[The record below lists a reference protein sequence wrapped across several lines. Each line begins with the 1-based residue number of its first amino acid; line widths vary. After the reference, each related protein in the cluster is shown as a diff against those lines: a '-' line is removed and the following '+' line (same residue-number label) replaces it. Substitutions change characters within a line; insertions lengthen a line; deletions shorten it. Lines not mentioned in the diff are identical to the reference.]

1 MIYSKSHQ
9 FIFCHV
15 PKTGGTSLRSMLNQY
30 SRPFENSLAA
40 KAMRRVP
47 ILGRHNTLY
56 DFNHRPHTT
65 CEKARN
71 LLGARFDTHFVFALF
86 REPLDW
92 LYSSYRHF
100 VRCTI
105 DKYGNTSPRNFSLT
119 FEQYVQDMINLGDS
133 KPCQGYML
141 ISRDGRLSVDEIG
154 FFHEIDTFIS
164 RIACRLNLPLSAVSH
179 LNENPLI
186 SSDTSYS
193 LSDKMKSRVRE
204 HWGLDFSI
212 WNYIVSC
219 RHQGNLRSSTS
230 TIFGTPSIDLTT
242 YDPWGY
248 MSQYW
253 SNIM

>member
-30 SRPFENSLAA
+30 SRPFESSLVA

-47 ILGRHNTLY
+47 KLGNHKALY

-71 LLGARFDTHFVFALF
+71 ILGARYDTHFVFALF
-86 REPLDW
+86 REPRDW

-100 VRCTI
+100 LRNTI
-105 DKYGNTSPRNFSLT
+105 EKYGNALPRNFSLT
-119 FEQYVQDMINLGDS
+119 FEQYLQDMIDLGNS
-133 KPCQGYML
+133 KPCQAYML

-154 FFHEIDTFIS
+154 LYHEIEAFIS
-164 RIACRLNLPLSAVSH
+164 RIGCRLNLSLPATLH
-179 LNENPLI
+179 LNKNSLI
-186 SSDTSYS
+186 LSDASYS
-193 LSDKMKSRVRE
+193 LSDRMKSRVRE
-204 HWGLDFSI
+204 HWGLDFSV
-212 WNYIVSC
+212 WNDIVSC
-219 RHQGNLRSSTS
+219 PHQGNLRSSNS
-230 TIFGTPSIDLTT
+230 TVFGTPSIDLTT

-248 MSQYW
+248 MRQYW
-253 SNIM
+253 SDMM